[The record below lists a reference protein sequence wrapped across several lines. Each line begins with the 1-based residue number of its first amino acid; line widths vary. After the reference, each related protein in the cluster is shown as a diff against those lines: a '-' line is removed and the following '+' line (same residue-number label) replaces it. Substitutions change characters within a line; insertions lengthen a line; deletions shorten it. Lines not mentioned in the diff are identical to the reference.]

1 MHICVSPL
9 FSCHIGSAIRI
20 SFFLP
25 AGGYTDPPLREEIRT
40 AHRRGGSVYPPA
52 GESIFYY
59 VVRDCLLTSPHPC
72 PSPKKGGERLTGVCH

>member
-9 FSCHIGSAIRI
+9 FSCHIGNAIRV

-25 AGGYTDPPLREEIRT
+25 AGRYTD
-40 AHRRGGSVYPPA
+40 PPA

-59 VVRDCLLTSPHPC
+59 VVRDCLPPHPC